1 MDQSDFTLLTLVQSC
16 SLETSPEGDSGI
28 CCFSSSVFPGLSLLP
43 THRPARFEHWS
54 ASVVNLTVT
63 SHFLLS
69 HLAKEQL
76 MMVVNEHLV
85 MSYKGDV
92 RTSET
97 RGTCRKGLNLKA
109 TASPPG

>member
-43 THRPARFEHWS
+43 THRPARLEHWS

-63 SHFLLS
+63 SHFSLVTFS
-69 HLAKEQL
+69 QGAADDGGKRAFS
-76 MMVVNEHLV
+76 NEL
-85 MSYKGDV
+85 
-92 RTSET
+92 
-97 RGTCRKGLNLKA
+97 
-109 TASPPG
+109 